1 VLTAFGVDS
10 VKGYRGPAGRPI
22 KLADKGKVVTELF
35 S

>member
-1 VLTAFGVDS
+1 VDPA
-10 VKGYRGPAGRPI
+10 KQYRTPGGRPI